1 MLDFTSG
8 KTPTFE
14 LDFVYTDRKRY
25 STGGGTSAPADFQS
39 ARPFL
44 GRNNG
49 YFTIDGSPVCGWA
62 DVKIEINWAITPIQC
77 PNKAQG
83 VSEFVRL
90 LDTVA
95 VTATVPLDS
104 GDVVTANL
112 GPFELEYESGT
123 TKSLGVSVGA
133 QPGEIVALLLPAM
146 KLASPPKL
154 VDANGLLAQE
164 LEFRPATY
172 TGDDGS
178 PTATAAADSLLRLA
192 VA

>member
-1 MLDFTSG
+1 
-8 KTPTFE
+8 
-14 LDFVYTDRKRY
+14 
-25 STGGGTSAPADFQS
+25 
-39 ARPFL
+39 L

-112 GPFELEYESGT
+112 GPFELDYESGT

-133 QPGEIVALLLPAM
+133 QPGQIVALLLPAM